1 MKKFLAFIFMLMMC
15 LTAQATTFT
24 DLKFGQAQIADSQW
38 NVSSCMYTATCQIYS
53 KNPGT
58 AYKIPWTSGQLSWA
72 SGDYVAF
79 TATGNSTN
87 PFNAI
92 QYSSNGTQKAV
103 MGTGHIINMGSDYF
117 FFVGNDNNTGQLFS
131 MTQGFANTSG
141 VTWTGTLNPTVAQIN
156 AYAAGGSTTPLTAGQ
171 TVAPAPAPVNNTTS
185 PGTMPGGFI
194 GRVLNNSPAT
204 WQTYSFNY
212 TPTVTGSQFVQLAFR
227 QDPAYWNVVN
237 VSLKAAGNST
247 NLLVN
252 GGFVNGGTITAQ
264 TNNGPVSV
272 NMPTNWGVSYQSGIY
287 PSAAGTWNSG
297 LWVDGAVGSF
307 DAIYQGVNL
316 TAGVTYT
323 LSFMVAGDNV
333 ASSDLSGPVQ
343 LGVYAGPCSSLT
355 LSPDQ
360 CTLPSNTGF
369 TSLATP
375 SEGASA
381 GAPPAAPT
389 PVSSSTTNS
398 ISTTTSVGST
408 TTTNNQY
415 TWGGSTYTVTGTS
428 TPTTTTT
435 TTTPVTTTTWSDGS
449 TTTSNGTSTT
459 TTSVTYNYTVTGP
472 STPPVNPNAGTNN
485 NSVYITQSNA
495 GSSNKVTT
503 NQSGHGNYE
512 SINLGGS
519 NNNINIGQGYTF
531 STTGVA
537 TEVSNASNYNVS
549 GLTLSGNSN
558 TVINSQA
565 GASNSSI
572 ISVTG
577 NSNTATLNQTG
588 NNNQGYSIISGTS
601 NSMTIGQTGNNNI
614 AAVNLYGNNN
624 SATVTQTGNN
634 HGTVLNLVNAG
645 GANTVSVIQTGAG
658 DAYSLQQTCTNP
670 SGCSVSVIRNK

>member
-537 TEVSNASNYNVS
+537 TEVGNASNYNVS